1 MTKTKIHNFVQLSF
15 LQQKYSKLLSI
26 TSKLVSSHRN
36 SRYLS
41 RSSVHHHQS
50 SHDDCIG
57 WNFLDSKQR
66 PILSP
71 LTLTLVVDV
80 KPFHRPGNPSTT
92 LNSNRATVATWIDWV
107 GRTQGET
114 KTLHSNPVFLCCLL
128 FGSPFREGKVTCV
141 YPLFSKPRARSH
153 THRQT
158 PAITSISMTSHWP
171 TPLRFKSSSC
181 WRMTDMCL
189 CECVCERE
197 RAIECDENFQFQNGD
212 RRFFATCV
220 FGFLG

>member
-114 KTLHSNPVFLCCLL
+114 KTLHSNPVFFVLPLVW
-128 FGSPFREGKVTCV
+128 FTVSGRESYVCV
-141 YPLFSKPRARSH
+141 PVVLETESSITH
-153 THRQT
+153 TQT
-158 PAITSISMTSHWP
+158 DASDHEYLHDITLADAI
-171 TPLRFKSSSC
+171 
-181 WRMTDMCL
+181 
-189 CECVCERE
+189 
-197 RAIECDENFQFQNGD
+197 AFQVELVLAHD
-212 RRFFATCV
+212 
-220 FGFLG
+220 